1 VVEGTRLA
9 VEFILGLFG
18 GGWTQQEVLE
28 SYPQLSPE
36 SLQAC
41 FAYASEVIAGYRSAV
56 IPTPSAARGRN
67 PSNSEPNL

>member
-1 VVEGTRLA
+1 VKRTRLA
-9 VEFILGLFG
+9 AAFILELFG
-18 GGWTQQEVLE
+18 NGWTREEVLE

-41 FAYASEVIAGYRSAV
+41 FAYASEVIAEYRSAV

-67 PSNSEPNL
+67 PSNCEPNL